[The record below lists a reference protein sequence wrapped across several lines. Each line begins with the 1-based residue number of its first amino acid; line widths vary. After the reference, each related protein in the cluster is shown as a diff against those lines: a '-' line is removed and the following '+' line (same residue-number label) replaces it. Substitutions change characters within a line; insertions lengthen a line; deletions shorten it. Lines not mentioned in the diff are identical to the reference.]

1 MKAQAES
8 TSFVFVN
15 RRLRRQLLK
24 QRLCILQIARVEPF
38 GEPAVYR
45 SKQIASRIPLAWSRQ
60 RRAMLIAARNSQ
72 DLACC

>member
-1 MKAQAES
+1 
-8 TSFVFVN
+8 
-15 RRLRRQLLK
+15 
-24 QRLCILQIARVEPF
+24 
-38 GEPAVYR
+38 VYR